1 MMDILTGIATLLILI
16 FTAVTVWHQVIRTP
30 RASIRVTL
38 ASNEKSYTPSS
49 KRITFNGNRIS
60 VSNEGEMDAEI
71 RIDSDFD
78 ILVNNEPYQI
88 PTDAEIEVRSPKFGR
103 IQPGKTIRQNSS
115 IKTHFLDEL
124 PSHFTIE
131 IEHTFKIKDNTGSK
145 SQTAYEKIDVENQFS
160 TT

>member
-1 MMDILTGIATLLILI
+1 MMDIFIGIATILILI

-49 KRITFNGNRIS
+49 KKITFKGTRIS

-71 RIDSDFD
+71 RVDSDFD
-78 ILVNNEPYQI
+78 ILVNNEPYGI
-88 PTDAEIEVRSPKFGR
+88 PTDAEIEVRPPKFGR
-103 IQPGKTIRQNSS
+103 IRPGKTIRNNSS
-115 IKTHFLDEL
+115 IKTHFLDKL

-131 IEHTFKIKDNTGSK
+131 IEHTFEIKDNTGSEF
-145 SQTAYEKIDVENQFS
+145 QTFDEKVEVKNEFGV
-160 TT
+160 T